1 MDEHTESRAR
11 QEGGRTVSHLK
22 AWENEYTR
30 STWRGPYSIEPVKAL
45 LNKGARVLDVGCG
58 SGKMLAPMARAG
70 FDVVGVDICRGPLL
84 ALAAYGAVQGDARG
98 LPFKDCVFSGAV
110 CYDVLQHL
118 LEDERY
124 AAVREVRR
132 VLAQGGLFFIQVFGQ
147 KDMRY
152 GGTLV
157 EPDTFRR
164 HTGIIYH
171 YFTEEEM
178 RSMLSDFTLLSMDS
192 ALSLKTFR
200 GENFTRHKIT
210 AVAQK

>member
-1 MDEHTESRAR
+1 M
-11 QEGGRTVSHLK
+11 VSHLK

-30 STWRGPYSIEPVKAL
+30 SIWRGPYSIEPVKAL
-45 LNKGARVLDVGCG
+45 LDKGARVLEVGCG
-58 SGKMLAPMARAG
+58 SGKMLAPIARAG
-70 FDVVGVDICRGPLL
+70 FDVLGVDICRGPLL
-84 ALAAYGAVQGDARG
+84 ALAGHVTVQGDARN
-98 LPFKDCVFSGAV
+98 LPFKDHVFNGAV

-118 LEDERY
+118 LEGERS

-132 VLAQGGLFFIQVFGQ
+132 VLAPGGLFFIQVFGQ

-171 YFTEEEM
+171 YFTEEEV
-178 RSMLSDFTLLSMDS
+178 RSMLSGFKLLRVDS
-192 ALSLKTFR
+192 SLSLKTFH
-200 GENFTRHKIT
+200 GEKFTRHKIA

>member
-1 MDEHTESRAR
+1 M
-11 QEGGRTVSHLK
+11 VSHLK

-30 STWRGPYSIEPVKAL
+30 STWRGPYSIEPMKAR

-58 SGKMLAPMARAG
+58 SGKMLAPLARAG
-70 FDVVGVDICRGPLL
+70 FGIMGVDICRGALL
-84 ALAAYGAVQGDARG
+84 TLADHRTVQGDARS
-98 LPFKDCVFSGAV
+98 LPFKDRIFNGAV

-118 LEDERY
+118 LEGERS
-124 AAVREVRR
+124 AAVREMRR
-132 VLAQGGLFFIQVFGQ
+132 VLVPGGLLFIQVFGN

-171 YFTEEEM
+171 YFTEEEVK
-178 RSMLSDFTLLSMDS
+178 SMLSGFTLLQMDS
-192 ALSLKTFR
+192 AISLKTFH
-200 GENFTRHKIT
+200 GEKFTRHKIT

>member
-1 MDEHTESRAR
+1 M
-11 QEGGRTVSHLK
+11 VSHLK

-30 STWRGPYSIEPVKAL
+30 STWRGPYSIEPMKAR

-58 SGKMLAPMARAG
+58 SGKMLAPLARAG
-70 FDVVGVDICRGPLL
+70 FDIMGVDICRGALL
-84 ALAAYGAVQGDARG
+84 TLADHRTVQGDARS
-98 LPFKDCVFSGAV
+98 LPFKDRIFNGAV

-118 LEDERY
+118 LEGERS
-124 AAVREVRR
+124 AAVREMRR
-132 VLAQGGLFFIQVFGQ
+132 VLVPGGLLFIQVFGN

-171 YFTEEEM
+171 YFTEEEVK
-178 RSMLSDFTLLSMDS
+178 SMLSGFTLLQMDS
-192 ALSLKTFR
+192 AISLKTFH
-200 GENFTRHKIT
+200 GEKFTRHKIT

>member
-1 MDEHTESRAR
+1 M
-11 QEGGRTVSHLK
+11 VSHLK

-30 STWRGPYSIEPVKAL
+30 STWRGPYSIEPVKDL
-45 LNKGARVLDVGCG
+45 LDKGSRVLDVGCG
-58 SGKMLAPMARAG
+58 SGKMLAPMARVG

-84 ALAAYGAVQGDARG
+84 ALAPYALVQGDARN
-98 LPFKDCVFSGAV
+98 LPFRDGSFNGAV

-118 LEDERY
+118 LGGERG
-124 AAVREVRR
+124 AAIREVKR
-132 VLAQGGLFFIQVFGQ
+132 VLAPGGLFFLQVFGQ

-164 HTGIIYH
+164 HTGIVYH
-171 YFTEEEM
+171 YFSEEEV
-178 RSMLSDFTLLSMDS
+178 RSMLSGFMLIRMDS
-192 ALSLKTFR
+192 AISLKTFR
-200 GENFTRHKIT
+200 GEKFTRHKIT